1 MSTVAPTTQISLSEE
16 QIDDLLY
23 LARTNES
30 SELLSELAVIK
41 EAQMTTEGTLTSE
54 VGILL
59 AAVDPE
65 TGNNVLHMAA
75 ANGHTGKVAFF
86 LYAFF
91 SFFAE
96 GFSKAEA

>member
-1 MSTVAPTTQISLSEE
+1 MSAAALTTQISLSEE

-23 LARTNES
+23 LARANES

-41 EAQMTTEGTLTSE
+41 EAHMAAEGTLTSE
-54 VGILL
+54 AGILL

-75 ANGHTGKVAFF
+75 ANGHTGKIAFF
-86 LYAFF
+86 FLFLLF
-91 SFFAE
+91 SR
-96 GFSKAEA
+96 